1 MTFFRKVPQI
11 LVAAIWMCSQI
22 GSSCRMSKYSTGPT
36 AVRKEQRVVKVL
48 LLQTHPGFF
57 FFFFFPGSCKME
69 NRKSAFTL
77 FLSPFLGTLMP
88 AIEEFCK
95 VNAREVTP
103 PFLCLPAVS
112 LKNLSLNLCS
122 NILQRHYRLPAVT
135 TETLHFLFML
145 GLY

>member
-36 AVRKEQRVVKVL
+36 AVRKEQRVAKVL

-57 FFFFFPGSCKME
+57 FFSWLMQNGERDVCLH
-69 NRKSAFTL
+69 L
-77 FLSPFLGTLMP
+77 FLSPFLGARMS

-122 NILQRHYRLPAVT
+122 NILQRHYIGCRL
-135 TETLHFLFML
+135 
-145 GLY
+145 